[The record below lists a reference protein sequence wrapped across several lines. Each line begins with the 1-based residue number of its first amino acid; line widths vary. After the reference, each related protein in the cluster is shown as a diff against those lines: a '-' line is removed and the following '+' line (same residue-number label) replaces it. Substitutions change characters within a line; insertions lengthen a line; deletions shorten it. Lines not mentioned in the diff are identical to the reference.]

1 MSSNGYTKAM
11 NKDSGLRI
19 RIQRDLR
26 DRFLASCR
34 AEDKPAAQVVR
45 EFIGVYVAR
54 HEAEQES
61 SAMQHSHSRKGLPH
75 DH

>member
-1 MSSNGYTKAM
+1 M
-11 NKDSGLRI
+11 NKDTGLRI

-26 DRFLASCR
+26 DRFIAACR

-45 EFIGVYVAR
+45 EFIREYVAR
-54 HEAEQES
+54 HEAEPG
-61 SAMQHSHSRKGLPH
+61 AFTAPNDHVPKGQPH